1 MRKIELS
8 PEAAD
13 DILGIWDYI
22 ARFNLPAAD
31 RIRDKFH
38 DHPNPRANARD
49 GTYAA
54 RCARS
59 AISFL
64 DSVNYLR

>member
-22 ARFNLPAAD
+22 ARSKLPA
-31 RIRDKFH
+31 RIESET
-38 DHPNPRANARD
+38 NS
-49 GTYAA
+49 TT
-54 RCARS
+54 RS
-59 AISFL
+59 
-64 DSVNYLR
+64 